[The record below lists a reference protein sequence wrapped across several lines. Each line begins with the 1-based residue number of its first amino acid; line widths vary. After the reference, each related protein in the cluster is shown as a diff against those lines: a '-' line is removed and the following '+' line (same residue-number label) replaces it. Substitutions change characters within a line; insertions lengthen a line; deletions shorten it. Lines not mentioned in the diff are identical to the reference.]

1 MLKIDIQADPY
12 KQSRYQFINL
22 VMKRVKPG
30 SGSGEDFLL
39 RRTWSYPVTDIRA
52 ILKEKPFVVVGGVAT
67 RLYMPERM
75 TLDLDILVQVED
87 APLIYQEL
95 ERAGSRRLGELAIAG
110 SQWRLADGNELDIL
124 ESNEAWAKE
133 AIAKPNYGTD
143 GLPIISLPY
152 LVLMKLKSSRSQ
164 DLADVSRMMGAAQ
177 EQDLQAVKMVIE
189 QYLPTACEDLA
200 SLIVLGKLELG
211 K

>member
-1 MLKIDIQADPY
+1 
-12 KQSRYQFINL
+12 
-22 VMKRVKPG
+22 MKRVKPG

-39 RRTWSYPVTDIRA
+39 RRTWINPVTDIKA
-52 ILKEKPFVVVGGVAT
+52 IVKEKPFVVMGGVAT

-87 APLIYQEL
+87 APLIYKEL
-95 ERAGSRRLGELAIAG
+95 EEAGSRRRGELSIPG
-110 SQWRLADGNELDIL
+110 SQWQLADGTELDIV
-124 ESNEAWAKE
+124 ESDEIWAKE
-133 AIAKPNYGTD
+133 AIAKPNYSPD

>member
-1 MLKIDIQADPY
+1 MKIGIPTDPY
-12 KQSRYQFINL
+12 QQRRQQFINL

-52 ILKEKPFVVVGGVAT
+52 ILTSKPFVVVGGVAT

-110 SQWRLADGNELDIL
+110 SPMKFGQ
-124 ESNEAWAKE
+124 K
-133 AIAKPNYGTD
+133 KPSPNPTIVLMD
-143 GLPIISLPY
+143 CPLFPY
-152 LVLMKLKSSRSQ
+152 L
-164 DLADVSRMMGAAQ
+164 
-177 EQDLQAVKMVIE
+177 IW
-189 QYLPTACEDLA
+189 Y
-200 SLIVLGKLELG
+200 
-211 K
+211 

>member
-1 MLKIDIQADPY
+1 MKIGIPTDPY
-12 KQSRYQFINL
+12 QQRRQQFINL

-30 SGSGEDFLL
+30 SGSGENFLL

-52 ILKEKPFVVVGGVAT
+52 ILTSKPFVVVGGVAT

-110 SQWRLADGNELDIL
+110 SQWQLADGTELDIL
-124 ESNEAWAKE
+124 ESNEVWAKE
-133 AIAKPNYGTD
+133 AIAQPNCSPD
-143 GLPIISLPY
+143 GLPMCGIKIFAVRTSLLCWEYPKESDS
-152 LVLMKLKSSRSQ
+152 V
-164 DLADVSRMMGAAQ
+164 G
-177 EQDLQAVKMVIE
+177 
-189 QYLPTACEDLA
+189 
-200 SLIVLGKLELG
+200 
-211 K
+211 